1 MLNFY
6 LKCSISSYTEL
17 GIEATCDQIEETNE
31 SALLSLLDGSDS
43 FGNFLS
49 NPYESNQEE
58 KDSELKRYGT
68 GDEFLPSQLLSDLL
82 SGSTAPVNTTTKVS

>member
-1 MLNFY
+1 M
-6 LKCSISSYTEL
+6 
-17 GIEATCDQIEETNE
+17 GIEATCDPIEEKNE
-31 SALLSLLDGSDS
+31 SPLLSLFDGSDN

-58 KDSELKRYGT
+58 KDSELKSYGT

-82 SGSTAPVNTTTKVS
+82 SGSNSATVNTTTTATTTTTTKVS

>member
-1 MLNFY
+1 M
-6 LKCSISSYTEL
+6 
-17 GIEATCDQIEETNE
+17 GIEATCDPIEETNE
-31 SALLSLLDGSDS
+31 SPLLSLFDGSDN

-58 KDSELKRYGT
+58 KDSGLKSYGT

-82 SGSTAPVNTTTKVS
+82 SGSTGSSSATVNTTTTTTTKVS